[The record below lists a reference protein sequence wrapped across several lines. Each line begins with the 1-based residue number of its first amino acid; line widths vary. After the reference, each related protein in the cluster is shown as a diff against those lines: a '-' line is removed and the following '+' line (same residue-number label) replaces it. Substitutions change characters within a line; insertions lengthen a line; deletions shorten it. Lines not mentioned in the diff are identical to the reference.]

1 MNNDLNPGLDNPEKH
16 LTELLTGFVRHIRDN
31 RFNVGIQETLD
42 SQRLAATSDVT
53 NKRQLQ
59 SGLKS
64 LLCSS
69 PTDWERFDQLF
80 DVYWQ
85 GDKARQKT
93 ATTLGGKAARTSA
106 LGKSSSSNNEGVFD
120 VPDANALAG
129 QNSSDGNMA
138 HEGASAID
146 AVERKDFN
154 QLVNP
159 EELRAMEDLAER
171 LAQRIRRRLLR
182 RQRLD
187 QQGKRIDMRRTLR
200 QSLKYGGLPLT
211 LSFRKRRHQIPR
223 LVLLL
228 DVSRSMSV
236 YSYLFLRFARG
247 ILSAFQD
254 ADAYAFHTR
263 LIHIGETLREPSRRK
278 LAEKMA
284 LISSGWGGGTRID
297 HSLAEFNRHYA
308 RQVLNGRSVVII
320 VSDGYDTGEPEALVE
335 QLKRIKRRSHR
346 LIWVNPL
353 LGQSNYSPSTRCMQ
367 AALPLIDIF
376 APGHNLESLA
386 ALEIPLSKL

>member
-1 MNNDLNPGLDNPEKH
+1 MSSNLNHKLDNPGKR
-16 LTELLTGFVRHIRDN
+16 LTEQLTGFVRYVRDN
-31 RFNVGIQETLD
+31 RFNVGIQETVD
-42 SQRLAATSDVT
+42 SQRLAASSNVT
-53 NKRQLQ
+53 NKRQLR

-64 LLCSS
+64 LLCS
-69 PTDWERFDQLF
+69 TQIDWERFDQLF

-85 GDKARQKT
+85 GDKARQKSNT
-93 ATTLGGKAARTSA
+93 MLGGKGARTAA
-106 LGKSSSSNNEGVFD
+106 LGQSSRDNNDGVFD
-120 VPDANALAG
+120 VPDANALAS
-129 QNSSDGNMA
+129 QNADDGKMA

-146 AVERKDFN
+146 SVERKDFN

-159 EELRAMEDLAER
+159 VELCTMEDLAER

-182 RQRLD
+182 RQHLD
-187 QQGKRIDMRRTLR
+187 QHGKRINMRRTLR
-200 QSLKYGGLPLT
+200 QSLQYGGLPLS
-211 LSFRKRRHQIPR
+211 LSFRKRRQQIPK

-247 ILSAFQD
+247 ILGAFKE

-297 HSLAEFNRHYA
+297 QSLAEFNRHYA
-308 RQVLNGRSVVII
+308 HQVLNGRSVVII
-320 VSDGYDTGEPEALVE
+320 VSDGYDTGEPDALVE
-335 QLKRIKRRSHR
+335 QLKRIKRRSRR

-353 LGQSNYSPSTRCMQ
+353 LGQSNYSPSTKCMQ
-367 AALPLIDIF
+367 AALPLLDVF
-376 APGHNLESLA
+376 APGHNLDSLA
-386 ALEIPLSKL
+386 ALEAPLSKL